1 MKRNHDGKDDDD
13 NVKDCKCFKDING
26 INGAIYRVDGD
37 GLKTSDEI
45 FKASK
50 ILKYRFK
57 GIVKR
62 LGKK

>member
-1 MKRNHDGKDDDD
+1 MQIHKD
-13 NVKDCKCFKDING
+13 FSG

-37 GLKTSDEI
+37 NLKTADEI
-45 FKASK
+45 FKTTK
-50 ILKYRFK
+50 LLKYKFK